1 MMIFQITKKMDM
13 PKMAPA
19 LRDLRGAP
27 GYEDSIFLL
36 VSAAESALAGTACG
50 VQCSEL
56 QAQVWQN
63 SNETLRPY
71 KP

>member
-19 LRDLRGAP
+19 LRDLLGAP

-36 VSAAESALAGTACG
+36 VSAAESALLGTAGG

-56 QAQVWQN
+56 
-63 SNETLRPY
+63 
-71 KP
+71 